1 MKKARI
7 IIIFIVVIGALSVTV
22 FIANQV
28 RPEESQYNFISEAGY
43 YNLIA
48 EDYLV
53 RIEALQWDSLDK
65 SVLRY
70 KEVEEFLYASTQ
82 CIDHV
87 AERTNRK
94 NWTKELSRIS
104 EEGKAIVIVEIKEE
118 VTSRA
123 LQKEGIVVLNK
134 TEVEQDFFPLEHE
147 LTHIVMGICSEGTLS
162 EGFACYMSQKELGVI
177 DTPGFELE
185 SHTVAKVCLDEP
197 YISQYKTFLEVIGYA
212 TDSTIMDNE
221 NKTGFYVFAY
231 SYVDYLVASYG
242 LDAVVE
248 LYNSHGN
255 EEAYEKVLGRQSE
268 EIKNEWLN
276 YLNQKDIGMT
286 SDEVIE
292 YILEKRKFY
301 HLD

>member
-7 IIIFIVVIGALSVTV
+7 IIILILVIGALSVTT

-28 RPEESQYNFISEAGY
+28 RSEESQYNFISEAGY

-53 RIEALQWDSLDK
+53 QIETLQWDSLDK

-104 EEGKAIVIVEIKEE
+104 EEGKAIVTVEIKEE

-123 LQKEGIVVLNK
+123 LQKRRYCCIK
-134 TEVEQDFFPLEHE
+134 QD
-147 LTHIVMGICSEGTLS
+147 GG
-162 EGFACYMSQKELGVI
+162 
-177 DTPGFELE
+177 
-185 SHTVAKVCLDEP
+185 
-197 YISQYKTFLEVIGYA
+197 
-212 TDSTIMDNE
+212 
-221 NKTGFYVFAY
+221 
-231 SYVDYLVASYG
+231 
-242 LDAVVE
+242 
-248 LYNSHGN
+248 
-255 EEAYEKVLGRQSE
+255 
-268 EIKNEWLN
+268 
-276 YLNQKDIGMT
+276 
-286 SDEVIE
+286 
-292 YILEKRKFY
+292 
-301 HLD
+301 